1 MSAYEKIYKRVEKAV
16 DTYTTP
22 SNAPIMEA
30 VKEMGKVYFCEA
42 IIDHSKPCP
51 YCDGTGES
59 NYAWGPDG
67 KLSLRLPNG
76 LKLPCPACN
85 GEKYLPAT
93 DPKGDILNPENENP
107 EDKDI
112 FDQLNAAEFGGAR
125 LVHDDRRPR
134 PGQPLVGLITH
145 QRLNEK
151 RTPRRRG
158 VFWFYGQVFRPAKHH
173 SWASFGV

>member
-1 MSAYEKIYKRVEKAV
+1 MSAYEKLYKRVEKAV
-16 DTYTTP
+16 DAYTTP

-93 DPKGDILNPENENP
+93 DPKGDFLNQENENP

-112 FDQLNAAEFGGAR
+112 FDQMNAAEFGGSDER
-125 LVHDDRRPR
+125 GWSTTTDDLDPDNR
-134 PGQPLVGLITH
+134 
-145 QRLNEK
+145 
-151 RTPRRRG
+151 
-158 VFWFYGQVFRPAKHH
+158 
-173 SWASFGV
+173 